1 VEQAGHGV
9 SQYVILGAGPDAFA
23 LSRPE
28 IARGLRIFEVDQPGA
43 QGLEG
48 GRVTSGKLALWS
60 E

>member
-43 QGLEG
+43 QAWKAD
-48 GRVTSGKLALWS
+48 V
-60 E
+60 